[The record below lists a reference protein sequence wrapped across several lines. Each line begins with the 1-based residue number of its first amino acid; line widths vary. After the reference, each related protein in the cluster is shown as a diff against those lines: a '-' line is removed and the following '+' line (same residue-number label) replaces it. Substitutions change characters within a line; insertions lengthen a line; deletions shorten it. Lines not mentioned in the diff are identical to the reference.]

1 MTARGRS
8 PGQPRGLAI
17 LDPDPNLHVF
27 GKSGSGSKSARFWQ
41 IWIRIQIRTLCM
53 CTFATLLDPDPKTY
67 VHDALGAGPLQASG
81 SRWRRPV

>member
-8 PGQPRGLAI
+8 QRQPRGLAI

-41 IWIRIQIRTLCM
+41 IWIRIQIRTLCK
-53 CTFATLLDPDPKTY
+53 CTFATVLDP
-67 VHDALGAGPLQASG
+67 GPDLHVFDVFASD
-81 SRWRRPV
+81 SRWRLVV